1 MTNAFAPTAS
11 FLDGVL
17 IVRFREPS
25 TVTRWFDIDLTV
37 DVDEFGDP
45 SGVEVIGFS
54 EALGQAA
61 AAGLAQVTAGSSVRF
76 GYDEEADAAAIGVDI
91 AGGSRVTSSI
101 PRRGRAGLD
110 ANGRLC
116 VLEVHMPTASA

>member
-1 MTNAFAPTAS
+1 
-11 FLDGVL
+11 
-17 IVRFREPS
+17 VRFREPS

-37 DVDEFGDP
+37 DVDEFSDP
-45 SGVEVIGFS
+45 SGIEVIGFS
-54 EALGQAA
+54 EALGRA

-91 AGGSRVTSSI
+91 AGGSSVRSSI

-116 VLEVHMPTASA
+116 VLELQMPTASA